1 MAILFDDGK
10 NALLTASTIG
20 TLQGNTN
27 IKAMLIKSSYS
38 AVSAAHGYADLSPH
52 FATGLTAV
60 TLTSCAVINSKT
72 FDADDVTF
80 PTVTSGQTING
91 VLVYYENGGT
101 RKLLSYS
108 DTGTGFPFSTNG
120 ANVVVSF
127 SVTGVFTL

>member
-1 MAILFDDGK
+1 MAILYDDGK
-10 NALLTASTIG
+10 NALLVSSPIG

-27 IKAMLIKSSYS
+27 IKAMLIKGSYTADATHTYSSLT
-38 AVSAAHGYADLSPH
+38 AH

-60 TLTSCAVINSKT
+60 TLTGCTVSGKT
-72 FDADDVTF
+72 FDADNVTF
-80 PTVTSGQTING
+80 PTVTTGQSITG

-101 RKLLSYS
+101 RKLLSFS
-108 DTGTGFPFSTNG
+108 DAGTGFPFTTNG

>member
-1 MAILFDDGK
+1 MAILYDDGK
-10 NALLTASTIG
+10 NALLTVSGMG

-38 AVSAAHGYADLSPH
+38 AVSAAHVYADLSPH

-60 TLTSCAVINSKT
+60 TLTGCSVSSKT

-80 PTVTSGQTING
+80 PTVNTGQTING

>member
-1 MAILFDDGK
+1 MAILYDDGK
-10 NALLTASTIG
+10 NALLTVSGMG

-38 AVSAAHGYADLSPH
+38 PDATHTYSSLTAH
-52 FATGLTAV
+52 FATGLSAV
-60 TLTSCAVINSKT
+60 TLTGCAVSGKT
-72 FDADDVTF
+72 FDADNVTF
-80 PTVTSGQTING
+80 PTVTTGQTING